1 MKAGAPPAP
10 MQQRALMSFLRLYGR
25 VFGLLRHE
33 SRVVTILAFANV
45 ALILA
50 QFAEPVLF
58 GRIIDRLTSTQA
70 RHQLP
75 TIGDLMPL
83 IGAWVVFAMASIG
96 ASMFVS
102 LHADRLAHRQ
112 RLAVMARYFEHVL
125 HLPLSFHAATHS
137 GRSLKVMIESANG
150 LFMLTLTFFRESFAA
165 VVSVLILLPLSLLL
179 NWRLGLLLVGLM
191 GIFFCLI
198 IYVRRRTETL
208 QTTVE
213 HHNTSLAERASDA
226 LGNVPVIQSFTRIDS
241 EATAIRSLTATLLD
255 AQMPVLTWWALGV
268 VGARAAATVTLLCIF
283 VFGTVLYLR
292 GLGTIGQIV
301 MFMTFAN
308 MLIGRLEQ
316 LANLFNALFLHA
328 QRLRD
333 YFEVLDTVPHV
344 VEQPGARDPGRLAGR
359 VRFEG
364 IGFTY
369 PGGARPAVAALDF
382 AVEPGQ
388 TVALVGATGSG
399 KSTTLSLLH
408 RVYDPSCGRITI
420 DGVDIRAMPLDAL
433 RRNIGVVFQEPM
445 LFARSIAD
453 NLGIGNPDATS
464 ADIAKAL
471 ELAQAS
477 DFVELQADGLA
488 TGVGE
493 RGQRLS
499 GGERQR
505 LAIARALLKD
515 PPIMIFD
522 EATAALDAATERK
535 LQVALARATEGRT
548 TFIIAHRL
556 ATVRHA
562 STILVFDRGRIV
574 ESGRFDDLVAQGGI
588 FAGLARAQFMA
599 GSEPMPAF
607 AGQ

>member
-1 MKAGAPPAP
+1 
-10 MQQRALMSFLRLYGR
+10 MSFLRLYGR
-25 VFGLLRHE
+25 VFTLLRGE
-33 SRVVTILAFANV
+33 VRTASVLAVANV
-45 ALILA
+45 TLILA
-50 QFAEPVLF
+50 QFAEPILF
-58 GRIIDRLTSTQA
+58 GRVIDRLTSSQA

-75 TIGDLMPL
+75 TLVDLMPL
-83 IGAWVVFAMASIG
+83 IGAWIVFALASIA

-102 LHADRLAHRQ
+102 LQADRLAHRQ
-112 RLAVMARYFEHVL
+112 RLAAMGRYFEHVL

-150 LFMLTLTFFRESFAA
+150 LFMLTLTFFRESIAA
-165 VVSVLILLPLSLLL
+165 FVAILVLLPLSLLL

-191 GIFFCLI
+191 AVFFCLI
-198 IYVRRRTETL
+198 VYVRRRTETL

-241 EATAIRSLTATLLD
+241 ETSAIRGLTETLLH
-255 AQMPVLTWWALGV
+255 AQMPVLTWWALAV
-268 VGARAAATVTLLCIF
+268 VGARAAATVTLLLIF
-283 VFGTVLYLR
+283 VFGTTLYLQ

-301 MFMTFAN
+301 MFMTFAS
-308 MLIGRLEQ
+308 MLVGRLEQ
-316 LANLFNALFLHA
+316 LANLFNALFLQA
-328 QRLRD
+328 QRIRD
-333 YFEVLDTVPHV
+333 YFAVLDTVPHV
-344 VEQPGARDPGRLAGR
+344 VERPGARDPGRFAGR

-364 IGFTY
+364 VGFTY
-369 PGGARPAVAALDF
+369 TQGAHSAVADLDF
-382 AVEPGQ
+382 TVEPGS

-408 RVYDPSCGRITI
+408 RVYDPSRGRITI
-420 DGVDIRAMPLDAL
+420 DGIDIRAMPLDAL

-445 LFARSIAD
+445 LFARSIAE
-453 NLGIGNPDATS
+453 NLCIGKPDATP
-464 ADIAKAL
+464 AEIAKAL

-477 DFVELQADGLA
+477 DFVARQVEGLA

-522 EATAALDAATERK
+522 EATAALDATTERK
-535 LQVALARATEGRT
+535 LQKALARATEGRT

-562 STILVFDRGRIV
+562 STILVFDGGRIV
-574 ESGRFDDLVAQGGI
+574 ESGCFDELVARGGV
-588 FAGLARAQFMA
+588 FAALARAQFMA
-599 GSEPMPAF
+599 ATDMEPALTAP
-607 AGQ
+607 

>member
-1 MKAGAPPAP
+1 
-10 MQQRALMSFLRLYGR
+10 MSFFRLYGR
-25 VFGLLRHE
+25 VFSLLRTE
-33 SRVVTILAFANV
+33 TKMAGVLALVNI

-50 QFAEPVLF
+50 QFAEPVVF
-58 GRIIDRLTSTQA
+58 GRIIDKLTSSEA
-70 RHQLP
+70 RHQLL
-75 TIGDLMPL
+75 TLGDLAPL
-83 IGAWVVFAMASIG
+83 IGAWVVFALCSIA

-102 LHADRLAHRQ
+102 LQADRLAHRQ
-112 RLAVMARYFEHVL
+112 RLSVMARYFEHVL

-165 VVSVLILLPLSLLL
+165 FVAILVLLPLSLLL
-179 NWRLGLLLVGLM
+179 NWRLGLLLVALM

-198 IYVRRRTETL
+198 TYVRRRTETL

-241 EATAIRSLTATLLD
+241 EATAIRGLTQTLLR
-255 AQMPVLTWWALGV
+255 AQMPVLTWWALAV
-268 VGARAAATVTLLCIF
+268 VGARAAATVTLLLIF
-283 VFGTVLYLR
+283 VFGTALYLK

-301 MFMTFAN
+301 MFMNFAS
-308 MLIGRLEQ
+308 MLIARLEQ
-316 LANLFNALFLHA
+316 LANLFNALFLQA
-328 QRLRD
+328 QRIRD

-344 VEQPGARDPGRLAGR
+344 VEMVGARDPGRLAGR

-364 IGFTY
+364 VDFTY
-369 PGGARPAVAALDF
+369 AGGARPAVAALDF
-382 AVEPGQ
+382 TVEPGQ

-408 RVYDPSCGRITI
+408 RVYDPAHGCITI
-420 DGVDIRAMPLDAL
+420 DGIDIRAMPLDAL

-445 LFARSIAD
+445 LFSRSIAD
-453 NLGIGNPDATS
+453 NLGIGKPDATP
-464 ADIAKAL
+464 AEIAKAL
-471 ELAQAS
+471 DLAQAS
-477 DFVELQADGLA
+477 EFVARQADGLA

-522 EATAALDAATERK
+522 EATAALDATTERK
-535 LQVALARATEGRT
+535 LQTALAKATEGRT

-562 STILVFDRGRIV
+562 STILVFEAGRIV
-574 ESGRFDDLVAQGGI
+574 EAGGFDELVAQDGI
-588 FAGLARAQFMA
+588 FAALARAQFMTS
-599 GSEPMPAF
+599 GDREPALT
-607 AGQ
+607 GR

>member
-1 MKAGAPPAP
+1 
-10 MQQRALMSFLRLYGR
+10 MSFFRLYGR
-25 VFGLLRHE
+25 VFSLLRHE
-33 SRVVTILAFANV
+33 TGMAGMLALVNI

-58 GRIIDRLTSTQA
+58 GRIIDRLTSSEA

-75 TIGDLMPL
+75 TLTSLLPL
-83 IGAWVVFAMASIG
+83 IGAWVAFALLSIA

-102 LHADRLAHRQ
+102 LQADRLAHRQ
-112 RLAVMARYFEHVL
+112 RLSVMGRYFEHVL

-150 LFMLTLTFFRESFAA
+150 MFMLTLTFFRESFAA
-165 VVSVLILLPLSLLL
+165 FVAILVLLPLSLLL
-179 NWRLGLLLVGLM
+179 NWRLGLLLVVLM

-198 IYVRRRTETL
+198 TYVRRRTETL

-241 EATAIRSLTATLLD
+241 ETTAIRSLTQKLLK
-255 AQMPVLTWWALGV
+255 AQMPVLTWWALAV
-268 VGARAAATVTLLCIF
+268 VGARAAATVTLLLIF
-283 VFGTVLYLR
+283 VFGTALYLR

-301 MFMTFAN
+301 MFMNFAS
-308 MLIGRLEQ
+308 MLIARLEQ
-316 LANLFNALFLHA
+316 LANLFNGLFLQA
-328 QRLRD
+328 QRIRD

-344 VEQPGARDPGRLAGR
+344 VEQPGARDPGRLIGR
-359 VRFEG
+359 VRFEDVA
-364 IGFTY
+364 FTY
-369 PGGARPAVAALDF
+369 PGGARPAVAGLDF
-382 AVEPGQ
+382 TVEPGQ

-408 RVYDPSCGRITI
+408 RVHDPSIGRITV
-420 DGVDIRAMPLDAL
+420 DGVDIRAMSLDAL

-445 LFARSIAD
+445 LFSRSIAD
-453 NLGIGNPDATS
+453 NLGIGKPDATPGE
-464 ADIAKAL
+464 IARAL
-471 ELAQAS
+471 DLAQAS
-477 DFVELQADGLA
+477 EFVARQADGLA

-522 EATAALDAATERK
+522 EATAALDATTERK
-535 LQVALARATEGRT
+535 LQTALARATEGRT

-556 ATVRHA
+556 ATIRHA
-562 STILVFDRGRIV
+562 STILVFDAGRIV
-574 ESGRFDDLVAQGGI
+574 EAGAFDELVAQDGV
-588 FAGLARAQFMA
+588 FAALARAQFMTA
-599 GSEPMPAF
+599 GGHAPAF
-607 AGQ
+607 TCRTDAA